1 MRFNG
6 NSEGKVSTCTL
17 GKCDFELK
25 IENFFLGW
33 EGVGGTK
40 AYRYRIKEERH
51 IRIKAILM
59 KYALLL
65 ISYLKISRKK
75 L

>member
-1 MRFNG
+1 MRFNRS
-6 NSEGKVSTCTL
+6 SEGKVSTCTL

-25 IENFFLGW
+25 IENFFLGG
-33 EGVGGTK
+33 GVGGTK
-40 AYRYRIKEERH
+40 ACRYRIKEERH

-65 ISYLKISRKK
+65 ISYFKISRKK